1 MCVSVRHVH
10 IIAIETHQTERQ
22 IQNTKKRRRGPR
34 RARRAAGGRGN
45 AGNTLTVQR
54 ILHKDRTSG
63 DLFRF
68 THLTVEGRPFNL
80 CIYLL
85 TVAERKV

>member
-22 IQNTKKRRRGPR
+22 IQKSV
-34 RARRAAGGRGN
+34 AAARAAGGRGN

-68 THLTVEGRPFNL
+68 THLTVEASVFL
-80 CIYLL
+80 YVFIYSQSQR
-85 TVAERKV
+85 EK